1 MYVIVTRVRLQVGAC
16 DTYSLAF
23 NRKVAAAMDPR
34 CGPYEEGMG
43 MQFGTEQVGP
53 RGLFLLATTGV
64 AGVVL
69 AVHGF
74 AHGPLAAS
82 TSITTPT
89 SVAATPK
96 APSAPAHHPTTTTS
110 PSSST
115 STSTHQKLGPA
126 LATTQYAP
134 YAYQLYPGP
143 QSAQARSA
151 TAGFQIKV
159 TSGPT
164 TITVTVSG
172 AGVAKGTQTLT
183 YPTGD
188 KVYFIEASFGDDST
202 NAEYNLGDDGLV
214 VTNASGR
221 IVE

>member
-1 MYVIVTRVRLQVGAC
+1 MRYL
-16 DTYSLAF
+16 LAGLHT
-23 NRKVAAAMDPR
+23 KVAAAMDPR

-43 MQFGTEQVGP
+43 IRFGTEQVGP
-53 RGLFLLATTGV
+53 RGLLLLATTGV

-82 TSITTPT
+82 TSITRPP

-96 APSAPAHHPTTTTS
+96 APSAHHPTTTTS

-115 STSTHQKLGPA
+115 SASRHQKLGPA
-126 LATTQYAP
+126 LATTQYAS

-143 QSAQARSA
+143 QSDQARSA

-159 TSGPT
+159 TPGPT

-172 AGVAKGTQTLT
+172 AGVTKGTQTLS